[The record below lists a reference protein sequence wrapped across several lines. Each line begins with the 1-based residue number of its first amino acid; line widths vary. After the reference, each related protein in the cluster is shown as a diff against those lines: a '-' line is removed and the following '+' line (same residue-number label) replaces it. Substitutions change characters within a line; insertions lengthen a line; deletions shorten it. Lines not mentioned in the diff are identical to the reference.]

1 MSEGGGH
8 YYDNSGYE
16 FSHILKDASGQT
28 SIIYSYDPNW
38 SPLVSTTDEY
48 WTTSDISKVR
58 FHGQIMAIDKINGI
72 QQYLT
77 YATGKDVDI
86 SVNEYPNQTI
96 SFNNISNINIKNVPF
111 IGNYSQEIIN
121 DASQDVFDLFKFSY
135 STYTIKNINN
145 SSETYDVHRY
155 DTESDMYVTVEPVT
169 NDPLTFYKFSYDG
182 TNWRIT
188 SPDGLNEAVYSS
200 PKPNYGYKRITSF
213 SYPLLNTNNIC
224 SERGTFI
231 VGEGPDVPEFV
242 PIDIKNVL
250 NL

>member
-58 FHGQIMAIDKINGI
+58 FHGQIMTIDKINGI
-72 QQYLT
+72 QQYVT

-111 IGNYSQEIIN
+111 IGNL
-121 DASQDVFDLFKFSY
+121 VRK
-135 STYTIKNINN
+135 
-145 SSETYDVHRY
+145 
-155 DTESDMYVTVEPVT
+155 
-169 NDPLTFYKFSYDG
+169 
-182 TNWRIT
+182 
-188 SPDGLNEAVYSS
+188 
-200 PKPNYGYKRITSF
+200 
-213 SYPLLNTNNIC
+213 
-224 SERGTFI
+224 
-231 VGEGPDVPEFV
+231 
-242 PIDIKNVL
+242 
-250 NL
+250 